1 MNSRS
6 QPFSADKVVM
16 QKLWPL
22 LDALKIPRCGLHAF
36 RHFHASMLLELGA
49 APQVA
54 QAQMRH
60 SDPRITLE
68 VYGHVVG
75 ESQRQ
80 AVDRV
85 AEILAPI
92 GPKTDESEQWIQ

>member
-1 MNSRS
+1 
-6 QPFSADKVVM
+6 
-16 QKLWPL
+16 
-22 LDALKIPRCGLHAF
+22 
-36 RHFHASMLLELGA
+36 MLLELGA

-68 VYGHVVG
+68 ICGHVVG
-75 ESQRQ
+75 ESQRE

-92 GPKTDESEQWIQ
+92 GPKTNESEQWIQ